1 MLKTKYSEI
10 DKVHEGFHTGWNS
23 NPLYKQPDGTYSET
37 TGTTDETQVY
47 SSSSGAQDD
56 LKTQQLRIKEIT
68 ETELLRFQQLEADR
82 AKDLDRMDLIRRTE
96 HAKRGKYTWL
106 LAIFVMVCIVGF
118 GFLYIQNVLK
128 YKSIWFDII
137 VVILVA
143 SLLITA
149 IVVSLDIQD
158 RDPNDFSKLK
168 PNSDKLINMTE
179 INASASSGSNISGT
193 DLGRLG
199 CIGPDCCGSG
209 TVWSEAN
216 NRCE

>member
-10 DKVHEGFHTGWNS
+10 DKVHEGFHTWS
-23 NPLYKQPDGTYSET
+23 SSPLYKQPDGTYSES
-37 TGTTDETQVY
+37 TGTTGESQVY

-56 LKTQQLRIKEIT
+56 LKTQQSRIKEIT

-96 HAKRGKYTWL
+96 HAKRSKYTWL
-106 LAIFVMVCIVGF
+106 LAIFVMVCIIGF

-168 PNSDKLINMTE
+168 PNSDKLINMTD
-179 INASASSGSNISGT
+179 INASASNGSNISGT

-199 CIGPDCCGSG
+199 CLGPECCGTG
-209 TVWSEAN
+209 TTWSEAN